1 MHPGDRS
8 LQAGRDGRAPNNMI
22 EVASAHG
29 TRNSDEVFNYSEL
42 NITMSSIMV
51 IGKDEDD
58 DPESWPAVPSCR
70 RTVVAGR
77 GRGSG
82 PCTSRDV

>member
-1 MHPGDRS
+1 
-8 LQAGRDGRAPNNMI
+8 MI
-22 EVASAHG
+22 GVMSAQG
-29 TRNSDEVFNYSEL
+29 TRNGDEAFNYSEL

-70 RTVVAGR
+70 RTVVAGK
-77 GRGSG
+77 GKGSC